1 VWEEP
6 SRGGFY
12 SLGSEFSINI
22 ANQYVGFEWLLKW
35 IVIAVLA
42 LLDRLGWKRAGKALD
57 LMGDPINKV
66 IGKDLDKDDRPVV

>member
-1 VWEEP
+1 MLV
-6 SRGGFY
+6 
-12 SLGSEFSINI
+12 
-22 ANQYVGFEWLLKW
+22 FEWLLKW

-66 IGKDLDKDDRPVV
+66 IGKDLNKDHRPVG